1 MKILFFLLFLSF
13 SKKQFIMIDSTKF
26 NQFNKDESIDNVDQ
40 LVLNKKHDDFLLL
53 SLNYILILCEQYNKL
68 LNKCKIT
75 DGNYIFV
82 DNFLN

>member
-1 MKILFFLLFLSF
+1 MKILFLLLFLSF
-13 SKKQFIMIDSTKF
+13 SKKQFIMI
-26 NQFNKDESIDNVDQ
+26 NRFNKDESIDNVDQ
-40 LVLNKKHDDFLLL
+40 LVLNKKHDDFLLQ